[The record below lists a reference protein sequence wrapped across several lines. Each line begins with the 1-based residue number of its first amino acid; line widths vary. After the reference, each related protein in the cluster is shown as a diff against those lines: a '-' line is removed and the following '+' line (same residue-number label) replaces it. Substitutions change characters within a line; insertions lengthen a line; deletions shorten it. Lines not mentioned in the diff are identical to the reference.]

1 MKISPLLILLLVCMG
16 CQAQGQPHVPATDA
30 SLKDLRWSLNDL
42 LTMQLPSSF
51 PDSLNG
57 ITYLKTFS
65 TAFSMSDSTTLEIT
79 ELRRTVAKDSV
90 FGGSK
95 YYLPL
100 SEIDLKS
107 IRIVSSPDEKY
118 TAILLPAKPEK
129 SFFHRPFGNEPER
142 QVEAVTIGWY
152 DRVQDKTLSR
162 AYVLWVQY
170 LTKLANRT

>member
-1 MKISPLLILLLVCMG
+1 MKYYSLLLIFVFATG
-16 CQAQGQPHVPATDA
+16 CHAQNQPKVPATDA

-57 ITYLKTFS
+57 VTYLKTFS

-79 ELRRTVAKDSV
+79 ELRRTVVKDSV

-95 YYLPL
+95 YYLLL

-107 IRIVSSPDEKY
+107 IRIVTSPDEKY
-118 TAILLPAKPEK
+118 TAIVLPAKPEK

-142 QVEAVTIGWY
+142 QVETVTIGWY
-152 DRVQDKTLSR
+152 DRVQDRTLAR

-170 LTKLANRT
+170 LSKLVSR